1 MMMRIVISSDTA
13 EGLGS
18 PVSHHFGRCPY
29 FTIVEANEE
38 GISGS
43 ESVENPYFRAHSPG
57 QVPSF
62 IRQLKADVMLA
73 GGMGRRAIDMFGNF
87 GIQCS
92 TGAAGTVKDAVEEF
106 LGGGLEAAA
115 PCRESV
121 EHASKENHQ
130 EYESTPAERL
140 REEAGALLK
149 QLDNVI
155 DKLPPEAGS

>member
-1 MMMRIVISSDTA
+1 MRIAVSSDTA
-13 EGLGS
+13 DGLVS

-29 FTIVEANEE
+29 FTVVEADEK
-38 GISGS
+38 GIGRV

-73 GGMGRRAIDMFGNF
+73 GGMGRRAIDIFGSF

-92 TGAAGTVKDAVEEF
+92 TGAAGTVKSAIEDY
-106 LGGGLEAAA
+106 LGGGLAAA
-115 PCRESV
+115 SPCRESV
-121 EHASKENHQ
+121 DHASGGKHQ

-140 REEAGALLK
+140 REEADALLK
-149 QLDNVI
+149 QLDSVI
-155 DKLPPEAGS
+155 DRLPPEAGS